1 MTRSLLVLAFVAA
14 SLAQPVRSPML
25 LVATAQEKEKK
36 DQNLIQGSW
45 NVVKLEHDGKVNK
58 GPFREEIWV
67 FKGKEV
73 TLRDEK
79 NKEWFKGTF
88 VLDPDTKPKTIE
100 ITWSDGKRKGI
111 SEKGI
116 YRIEQ
121 DTLTLCQ
128 GDERPKEFSGAG
140 KAGLLHFERVKSE

>member
-1 MTRSLLVLAFVAA
+1 MTRSLLMLVFITL

-36 DQNLIQGSW
+36 DQDLIQGSW
-45 NVVKLEHDGKVNK
+45 KVVKLEHDGKVNK
-58 GPFREEIWV
+58 GPFREGIWV

-73 TLRDEK
+73 TLRDER

-88 VLDPDTKPKTIE
+88 VLDPDKKPKTIE
-100 ITWSDGKRKGI
+100 ITWSDEKRKGKT
-111 SEKGI
+111 EKGI

-140 KAGLLHFERVKSE
+140 KGGLLQFERVQP